1 MQVLP
6 QCGHAVHEDNPEKV
20 TFKYIDVRLLV
31 LIIIIMYKPIVFLML
46 ILESRTI

>member
-20 TFKYIDVRLLV
+20 TFNFIGKNPPMTFI
-31 LIIIIMYKPIVFLML
+31 
-46 ILESRTI
+46 

>member
-20 TFKYIDVRLLV
+20 TFKYIGKNLPKWV
-31 LIIIIMYKPIVFLML
+31 LFPNPTMAFI
-46 ILESRTI
+46 